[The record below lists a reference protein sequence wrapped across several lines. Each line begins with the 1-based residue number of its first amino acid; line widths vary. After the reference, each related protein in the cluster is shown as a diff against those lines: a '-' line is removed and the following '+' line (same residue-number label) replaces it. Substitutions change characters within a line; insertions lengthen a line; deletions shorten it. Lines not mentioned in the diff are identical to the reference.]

1 MSLPRGCPCTLLRAA
16 ALLSLPANASHDLLG
31 CQTLTN
37 LRVLGSALPQ
47 LRYRA
52 HAALLLYTTMVPPSS
67 LRCFCSPAP
76 CYPADYALSRFNES
90 LSLVL
95 LDASDYDAI
104 YIADGHGLMW
114 DGPYNSEIKRLV
126 EEAWVGTSVMAH
138 PGSCIRD
145 VAGCTCLTALKAAPA
160 CSRTRR

>member
-1 MSLPRGCPCTLLRAA
+1 MSLPRGCLCTLLRAA
-16 ALLSLPANASHDLLG
+16 ALLSLPAHASHELLG
-31 CQTLTN
+31 CRTVTI
-37 LRVLGSALPQ
+37 SALPR

-67 LRCFCSPAP
+67 LRCFPSPAP
-76 CYPADYALSRFNES
+76 CSPADYALSRFNES

-145 VAGCTCLTALKAAPA
+145 VAGCTA
-160 CSRTRR
+160 